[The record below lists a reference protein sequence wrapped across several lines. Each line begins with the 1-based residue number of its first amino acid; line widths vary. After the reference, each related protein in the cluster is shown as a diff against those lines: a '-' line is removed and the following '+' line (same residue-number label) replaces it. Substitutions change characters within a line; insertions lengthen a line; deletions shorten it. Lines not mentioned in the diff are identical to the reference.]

1 MKQMKIDLHMHTRIS
16 DGTDS
21 PEELLQ
27 VVRASGISLF
37 SVTDHD
43 AINGNLVLRDLLEQ
57 EDPAFVSGIEFSCQ
71 DELGKYHILGY
82 GFDPEEQ
89 SIRAVVEKGQALRT
103 EKLRKRLQLLD
114 EMFQISFPEHEIQ
127 KLMKLD
133 NPGKP
138 HLGNLM
144 VQYGFSGSLREAFDS
159 YLQLLPEQQDYIG
172 PEEAIRGVLE
182 SGGIPVL
189 AHPFFGDGR
198 ENYPADA
205 MEERL
210 DRLTSFGLKGVEA
223 FYSGFTQ
230 EQTSLMVQFAEKR
243 RLYITAGSDYHGRN
257 KGIAPGQT
265 GLNINAYPP
274 ENLERFL
281 GDIHKLPGWL
291 GPKQ

>member
-133 NPGKP
+133 NPWCCP
-138 HLGNLM
+138 H
-144 VQYGFSGSLREAFDS
+144 
-159 YLQLLPEQQDYIG
+159 
-172 PEEAIRGVLE
+172 
-182 SGGIPVL
+182 
-189 AHPFFGDGR
+189 GR
-198 ENYPADA
+198 PTMIE
-205 MEERL
+205 
-210 DRLTSFGLKGVEA
+210 
-223 FYSGFTQ
+223 FTR
-230 EQTSLMVQFAEKR
+230 TDLEKR
-243 RLYITAGSDYHGRN
+243 FKRIV
-257 KGIAPGQT
+257 
-265 GLNINAYPP
+265 
-274 ENLERFL
+274 
-281 GDIHKLPGWL
+281 
-291 GPKQ
+291 